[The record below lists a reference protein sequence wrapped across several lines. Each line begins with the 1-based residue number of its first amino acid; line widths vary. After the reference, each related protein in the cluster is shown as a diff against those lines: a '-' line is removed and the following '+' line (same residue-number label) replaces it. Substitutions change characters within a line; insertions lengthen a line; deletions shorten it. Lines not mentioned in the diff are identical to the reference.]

1 MAQSEILSGD
11 DFSVGFSDRE
21 VTAWGGLALFK
32 KMLDSTGFSEEVTTW
47 GPPEPGSNRGI

>member
-21 VTAWGGLALFK
+21 VTAWGGLAIQENARQYGVF
-32 KMLDSTGFSEEVTTW
+32 
-47 GPPEPGSNRGI
+47 